1 MLSSQMTCYQNTSG
15 QAEPQK
21 TTRFGVTYV
30 SRDWNQYLDYNQTTL
45 DSIKQHGFNIV
56 RLALYWK
63 AYNPEPG
70 VYDKYAFDNLTSI
83 LSWASENQ
91 IQTVLEFHFSF
102 YLNPDPTI
110 PSWLGNEQDR
120 SPENFL
126 FNDKSLSAF
135 IAYENYTIQA
145 VKQYAANIVGVELN
159 EPFFISNVTSPTQKT
174 IVDLFRKW
182 LENKYGS
189 ISLLNQTWSRQ
200 PLGQNEQN
208 FDQVNFPVEKTW
220 YSPRWVDYYTFIQ
233 ERYMDI
239 TKSFEEVVTAYLP
252 GSQVMVSYNEGIWW
266 TGIFYTD
273 ENTQAV
279 FPQKYLSTRGLHT
292 YPSTFG
298 NLNNTL
304 NTLKIYFDTRLFS
317 GYGGQTWITE
327 AAAKHPA
334 GADYQNVSS
343 VLRIASL
350 LLKAQPEM
358 IIIWN
363 AMTGQDDRF
372 SIFYPDGEMRDFA
385 KAWSW
390 IARLQPKVSI
400 TNQPQVLVIMPTIG
414 TPLWYNYF
422 SSTYST
428 ALALYESGVNFDIW
442 VGPALPDTA
451 TLSKYKSVL
460 VPVSTSFNETWAKT
474 ILRDYVSQGGSLF
487 VGRGQ
492 QVDWNMKQTTPSADS
507 FYYFSDE
514 PTSEKSLEDIP
525 NESISIASDF
535 YDLKAGSVFNFTFHD
550 AAYFPKAQEIGPTVV
565 PIIKD
570 SNGDTLAA
578 RTTYGNG
585 KILFFGGWADFGQN
599 IQDYI
604 LLVHSFLKWGGTV
617 TAEHQLQN
625 PNLLDSGWIELKS
638 GAKLRIA
645 SNIGATT
652 YNLDNQYAIAPGKI
666 LVLADQ
672 RSTFDGI
679 ADFMP
684 SNPDLSFK
692 VVAPDSIR

>member
-1 MLSSQMTCYQNTSG
+1 M
-15 QAEPQK
+15 EPQK

-45 DSIKQHGFNIV
+45 DNIKQHGFNIV

-70 VYDKYAFDNLTSI
+70 VYDMDAFDNLTSI
-83 LSWASENQ
+83 LSWASKNQ
-91 IQTVLEFHFSF
+91 IQTILEFHFSF
-102 YLNPDPTI
+102 YLNPDPTM
-110 PSWLGNEQDR
+110 PSWLGSEQDR
-120 SPENFL
+120 APENFL
-126 FNDKSLSAF
+126 FNNKSLSAF
-135 IAYENYTIQA
+135 IAYENHTLQA
-145 VKQYAANIVGVELN
+145 VKQYSDNIVGVELN
-159 EPFFISNVTSPTQKT
+159 EPFFVSNVTSPTQKT

-182 LENKYGS
+182 LENRYGS
-189 ISLLNQTWSRQ
+189 ISLLNQTWSRES
-200 PLGQNEQN
+200 LGPNERT
-208 FDQVNFPVEKTW
+208 FDQVNFPVDKNW

-233 ERYMDI
+233 DRYMNI
-239 TKSFEEVVTAYLP
+239 TKSFEIVVAASLP
-252 GSQVMVSYNEGIWW
+252 GSRAMVSYNEGIWW
-266 TGIFYTD
+266 TGVLHSD

-292 YPSTFG
+292 YPSKFG

-327 AAAKHPA
+327 AAAKGPVGA
-334 GADYQNVSS
+334 GYQNVSS

-350 LLKAQPEM
+350 LLKGSPDT

-372 SIFYPDGEMRDFA
+372 SIFYPDGETRDFA

-390 IARLQPKVSI
+390 IARLQPKVS
-400 TNQPQVLVIMPTIG
+400 TSQPQALIIMPTIG

-442 VGPALPDTA
+442 VGPSLPDKA

-460 VPVSTSFNETWAKT
+460 VPSSTSFDETWAKT
-474 ILRDYVSQGGSLF
+474 ILRDYVLQGGSLL

-492 QVDWNMKQTTPSADS
+492 QADWNMKQTTPSADI
-507 FYYFSDE
+507 FYYFSDK
-514 PTSEKSLEDIP
+514 PTHEKSLD
-525 NESISIASDF
+525 NVGNDSISIASDF
-535 YDLKAGSVFNFTFHD
+535 YDLKAGSIFDFTFHD
-550 AAYFPKAQEIGPTVV
+550 VAYFPKAQEIGPRVV

-570 SNGDTLAA
+570 SDGDTLAV

-585 KILFFGGWADFGQN
+585 KVLFFGGWADFDQN

-604 LLVHSFLKWGGTV
+604 LLVHSFLKWAGTV
-617 TAEHQLQN
+617 TPDHQLQN
-625 PNLLDSGWIELKS
+625 PDVLDSGWIELK
-638 GAKLRIA
+638 GGGKLRIA
-645 SNIGATT
+645 SNIGAET
-652 YNLDNQYAIAPGKI
+652 YNLDNQYAIAAGKI

-672 RSTFDGI
+672 SSTFDGI
-679 ADFMP
+679 ADFML
-684 SNPDLSFK
+684 SDPDISFK
-692 VVAPDSIR
+692 VVAPISIP